1 MRMRDE
7 EIEEQVQQIL
17 VYVQGGLANIW
28 KENLLENIKVGE
40 MAFALVR
47 DFLVEL
53 KREFREGNNEL
64 SKVAKLKK
72 VE

>member
-1 MRMRDE
+1 M
-7 EIEEQVQQIL
+7 
-17 VYVQGGLANIW
+17 ANIW

>member
-7 EIEEQVQQIL
+7 KIEEQVQQIL

>member
-28 KENLLENIKVGE
+28 KENLLENIKVEE